1 MIDFEEIRKAV
12 AIEHNNLLGKDD
24 PILMSVTV
32 HELVLQRHV
41 DILADRN
48 MELLKTLEAA
58 QQKGIA
64 DAKQTAGRV
73 ITDASN
79 YVSEQ
84 VHTAVS
90 SAMKEVLAQIKK
102 ELGRAR
108 QETQIAKKTAV
119 IAAAVSCICTVATVA
134 VTINVF

>member
-1 MIDFEEIRKAV
+1 MIDLEEIRKTV
-12 AIEHNNLLGKDD
+12 AIEHNTLLGKDD
-24 PILMSVTV
+24 PILMTVTLA
-32 HELVLQRHV
+32 EHV
-41 DILADRN
+41 FQKYV
-48 MELLKTLEAA
+48 ETLLEKQAAHMKALEAA

-90 SAMKEVLAQIKK
+90 
-102 ELGRAR
+102 
-108 QETQIAKKTAV
+108 
-119 IAAAVSCICTVATVA
+119 CICTVATVA
-134 VTINVF
+134 VAINVF

>member
-24 PILMSVTV
+24 PILISVTV
-32 HELVLQRHV
+32 HELVLQRYV
-41 DILADRN
+41 DILVDRN

-84 VHTAVS
+84 IHTAVS
-90 SAMKEVLAQIKK
+90 SAMKEALAQIKK

-134 VTINVF
+134 VAINVF

>member
-32 HELVLQRHV
+32 HELVLQRYV
-41 DILADRN
+41 DILVDRN

-90 SAMKEVLAQIKK
+90 SAMKEALAQIKK
-102 ELGRAR
+102 ELVSAR

-134 VTINVF
+134 VAINVF

>member
-32 HELVLQRHV
+32 HELVLQRYV
-41 DILADRN
+41 DILVDRN

-90 SAMKEVLAQIKK
+90 SAMKEALAQIKK
-102 ELGRAR
+102 ELGMASSLSDF
-108 QETQIAKKTAV
+108 AD
-119 IAAAVSCICTVATVA
+119 
-134 VTINVF
+134 

>member
-32 HELVLQRHV
+32 HELVLQRYV
-41 DILADRN
+41 DILVDRN

-90 SAMKEVLAQIKK
+90 SAMKEALAQIKK

-134 VTINVF
+134 VAINVF